1 MYYQAKNKNNI
12 HRNKFLEK
20 TSIRLL
26 SVLLILLLLLL
37 IKYTKNSVGEKIS
50 GYVQKVFYSDY
61 TEETKDVFNNLIPKI
76 KDVVNNEINKDED
89 SVEFHFNFMPIEGTI
104 QDNQKTGISDTQV
117 NENYVD
123 WLEIQSNIDS
133 KVKCISSGTVEYKY
147 QDKDL
152 NWVVV
157 VKHNDTYKSV
167 YANLTKTNVNIG
179 DSLDEGLIIG
189 ELGSVDINNKKVY
202 VLKFKLLEG
211 EKIVNPLDYK
221 YSNI

>member
-1 MYYQAKNKNNI
+1 MYYQAKNKNSI
-12 HRNKFLEK
+12 HKNNFLEK

-37 IKYTKNSVGEKIS
+37 IKYTKNNVGEKIS
-50 GYVQKVFYSDY
+50 GYVKGIFYSDY

-76 KDVVNNEINKDED
+76 KDALSNEINKDEGD
-89 SVEFHFNFMPIEGTI
+89 IEFHFNLLPIEGTI
-104 QDNQKTGISDTQV
+104 QDSQKSNLSDAQGNV
-117 NENYVD
+117 NFVD
-123 WLEIQSNIDS
+123 WIEIQSNTDS
-133 KVKCISSGTVEYKY
+133 KVKCISGGTVEYKY

-167 YANLTKTNVNIG
+167 YANLIKTDVNIG
-179 DSLDEGLIIG
+179 DSLDEGLVIG
-189 ELGSVDINNKKVY
+189 ELGPVNSNNKEVY
-202 VLKFKLLEG
+202 ILKFKLLEG